1 MDKEISYDTIN
12 AMAVDPHQRLL
23 DAITLHQSTLEG
35 LLSEIDE
42 HWGAEDLIYRFWH
55 QSMKVYWL
63 QSYTER
69 IVAEL
74 TALAP
79 GNRGLH
85 PWFVLMMAEGTGKTF
100 ALEHNDDWLKHTR
113 PIVEA
118 FFHARYMLSMAVT
131 YGRELESAPQM
142 LPSGWAALLEL
153 YQIR

>member
-1 MDKEISYDTIN
+1 MDRAANYDTIN
-12 AMAVDPHQRLL
+12 AMIANPHQGLL
-23 DAITLHQSTLEG
+23 DAITRHQSTLEG
-35 LLSEIDE
+35 LLSEVDE

-69 IVAEL
+69 IVLEL

-79 GNRGLH
+79 NSQGLH
-85 PWFVLMMAEGTGKTF
+85 PWFVTMVSEGTGKTF
-100 ALEHNDDWLKHTR
+100 ALEHNDDWLMHTR

-131 YGRELESAPQM
+131 YGRELGSAPQI